1 MKFLTSS
8 LTSTLLGGIFFLLTM
23 VLLLEKP
30 LAASAKP
37 EAEEEES
44 GPVTFWERHNPEV
57 DQLIEDLR
65 KQKQDLAKREAELR
79 ELATRLQTERAE
91 INLVTQ
97 RVAQLQVEFDQNVVR
112 VKEEETPNLKKLARM
127 YSSMTP
133 EAVSAIVKEMDD
145 QTVVKLMSQMKETE
159 SAPLLESMTKEGE
172 AQAKRAAAISEALR
186 KTLTDKRK
194 TP

>member
-8 LTSTLLGGIFFLLTM
+8 LSSTLLGGICFLLTM
-23 VLLLEKP
+23 VLLLQKP
-30 LAASAKP
+30 LAATAKP
-37 EAEEEES
+37 DSEEEES

-57 DQLIEDLR
+57 DQLIEELR
-65 KQKQDLAKREAELR
+65 KQKQDITKREAELR

-97 RVAQLQVEFDQNVVR
+97 RVAQLQLEFDQNVVR
-112 VKEEETPNLKKLARM
+112 VKEDEAPNLKKLARM
-127 YSSMTP
+127 YSSMSP
-133 EAVSAIVKEMDD
+133 EAVSTIIKEMDD

-186 KTLTDKRK
+186 KTLVDKRK